1 MKGTIMIQ
9 GTASSVGKSLLCT
22 ALCRILKQDGFRTAP
37 FKAQNMTLDFYLT
50 ADGGEMSRP
59 QALQAEAAGIKP
71 RVEMNPILLK
81 PSSNQDSEVVVMGRS
96 AGNMRDLDYNGGKE
110 KLLPIIDEAL
120 NSLRR
125 DHDVVVVEG
134 AGSPAEINL
143 KENDLV
149 NMGLACRHK
158 IPVLLAGDID
168 RGGVF
173 AALYGTAALLEPE
186 ERSMLRGVI
195 INKFRGGQKLLEP
208 GLRQL
213 ECLIKVPV
221 IGVVPYMQINLD
233 DPGINCKHKEEEYNK
248 LAATVRENLD
258 MDQVYQIILGHIN

>member
-37 FKAQNMTLDFYLT
+37 FKAQNMTLDSYLT
-50 ADGGEMSRP
+50 ADGGEMSRA

-81 PSSNQDSEVVVMGRS
+81 PSSNQGSEVVVMGRS
-96 AGNMRDLDYNGGKE
+96 AGNMRALDTGGKE
-110 KLLPIIDEAL
+110 KLLPVIDEAFD
-120 NSLRR
+120 SLRR

-195 INKFRGGQKLLEP
+195 INKFRGEQKLLES

-213 ECLIKVPV
+213 EDLIKAPV
-221 IGVVPYMQINLD
+221 IGVVPCMQINLD
-233 DPGINCKHKEEEYNK
+233 DPGINREHKEEEYNK

-258 MDQVYQIILGHIN
+258 MDQIHQIISGHVS